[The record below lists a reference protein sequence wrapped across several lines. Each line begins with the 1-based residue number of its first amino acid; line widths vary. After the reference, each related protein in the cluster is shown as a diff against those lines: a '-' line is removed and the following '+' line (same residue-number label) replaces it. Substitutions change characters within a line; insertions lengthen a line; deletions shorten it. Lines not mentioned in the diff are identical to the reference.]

1 MIIGFISSVITT
13 RQFMKYC
20 SAVNCCC
27 AAVFD
32 EDKNWKLFENSELKI
47 IWLWWCCN
55 YDHPVIASHSQHSVF
70 RKIWLKLFSPN
81 NFKTYSSYFQEYSFI
96 DGFVGSDYIYI
107 HFSKYFSKLKI
118 VLPLFDCWDQC
129 ETCDLCWLTPTRA
142 TSWLAVTITVCS
154 GPSLWPSLELG
165 SGAALC
171 RLVHQSN
178 TVLSRDQSRVSHGS
192 EWWWPGSHQVNLCSS
207 QLYVGCITALDNWC
221 WFTFLCSLSP
231 LDYSQSY
238 DTVKQQQQHLVK
250 YHWRHLVSTVS
261 IVSCTEEVWMSC
273 W

>member
-154 GPSLWPSLELG
+154 GPSLWPSLAPVQCCAAWSTSPTQCCLVTRAECHMG
-165 SGAALC
+165 RSGGDQDHTRSTSVLHNSM
-171 RLVHQSN
+171 LV
-178 TVLSRDQSRVSHGS
+178 
-192 EWWWPGSHQVNLCSS
+192 
-207 QLYVGCITALDNWC
+207 A
-221 WFTFLCSLSP
+221 
-231 LDYSQSY
+231 
-238 DTVKQQQQHLVK
+238 
-250 YHWRHLVSTVS
+250 
-261 IVSCTEEVWMSC
+261 
-273 W
+273 